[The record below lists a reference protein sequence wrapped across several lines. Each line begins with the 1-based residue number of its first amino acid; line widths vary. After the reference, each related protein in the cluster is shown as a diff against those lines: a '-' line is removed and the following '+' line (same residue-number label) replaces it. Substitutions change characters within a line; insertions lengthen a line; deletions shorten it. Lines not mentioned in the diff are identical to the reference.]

1 MSAIEKKALYSG
13 LLEKFLYNK
22 DHNCVYNIFD
32 MDVSEGHFKNLS
44 PSYKMVKNIR
54 RRLSYF
60 FRELENKAEIVNYI
74 SKEIGEDINRLEV
87 YLNIIAHN
95 LGYSNTNQANK
106 LEIKMVRGTYIEQTC
121 PISRVDNEELGDFKK
136 KILSKIIVEER
147 NTERIKEI
155 VKNFSNTLIKKKIYS
170 LNSRNVGQ
178 LNIEYDDTG
187 YLLSDLPKLVT
198 RDEID
203 ELYKR
208 IFRSMY
214 KNAVKVYEEA
224 YWQGLIDRVM
234 ARYT

>member
-1 MSAIEKKALYSG
+1 MSAIEKEALYSG

-22 DHNCVYNIFD
+22 DHDCVYNIFD
-32 MDVSEGHFKNLS
+32 MDLSEGHYKNLS

-60 FRELENKAEIVNYI
+60 FRDVENKTEIVNYI

-95 LGYSNTNQANK
+95 LGYSNTSEANK
-106 LEIKMVRGTYIEQTC
+106 LEIKMVRG
-121 PISRVDNEELGDFKK
+121 ISNNQDCLFFELENEEVDNFKK
-136 KILSKIIVEER
+136 KLLSKLIHDER
-147 NTERIKEI
+147 NTENIKEI
-155 VKNFSNTLIKKKIYS
+155 VRNFSNTLIKKKIYS
-170 LNSRNVGQ
+170 LNSREVGQ
-178 LNIEYDDTG
+178 LILKYDDTG
-187 YLLSDLPKLVT
+187 YSISDLPELVT

-234 ARYT
+234 ARYS